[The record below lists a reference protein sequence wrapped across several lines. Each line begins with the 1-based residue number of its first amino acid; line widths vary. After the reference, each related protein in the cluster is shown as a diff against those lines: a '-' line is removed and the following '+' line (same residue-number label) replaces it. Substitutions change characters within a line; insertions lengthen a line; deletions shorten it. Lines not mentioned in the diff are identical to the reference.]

1 MQLTDVDIA
10 KGSQAFPEL
19 SHLLLIGLGLVAVL
33 VLGGAL
39 LLDVEA
45 KVLQQHDAA
54 ALGLVD
60 NGLDVRADAV
70 RREGDGLAQELLE
83 LGDNRLQAVLGVG
96 AAIGATQVGHEHHGL
111 GTIVDSVLDGRDGA
125 CDALVV
131 GHLLLRIEGHV
142 EVDLGM
148 VGVVSVACAFPL
160 AGSEFPA
167 LDPRALFIRVLLSYD
182 SPGQ

>member
-1 MQLTDVDIA
+1 MQRTDVDIA
-10 KGSQAFPEL
+10 EGSQAFPEL
-19 SHLLLIGLGLVAVL
+19 GNLLLVGLGLVAIL

-39 LLDVEA
+39 LLDMEA

-60 NGLDVRADAV
+60 DGLDVRADAV

-83 LGDNRLQAVLGVG
+83 FGDDGLQAILGVG
-96 AAIGATQVGHEHHGL
+96 ASVGATQVGHEHYGL
-111 GTIVDSVLDGRDGA
+111 GAIVDSVLDGGDGA

-131 GHLLLRIEGHV
+131 GHLLVRVEGHI

-148 VGVVSVACAFPL
+148 LREVLVAYAFPL
-160 AGSEFPA
+160 AASKFLA
-167 LDPRALFIRVLLSYD
+167 LDW
-182 SPGQ
+182 